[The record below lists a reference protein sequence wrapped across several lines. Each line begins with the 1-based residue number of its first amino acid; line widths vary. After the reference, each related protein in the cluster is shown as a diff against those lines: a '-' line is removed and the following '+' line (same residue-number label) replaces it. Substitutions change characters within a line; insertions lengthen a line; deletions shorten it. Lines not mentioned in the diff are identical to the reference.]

1 MKRPASQ
8 NKRVGEFGMSFR
20 ARNVFWTFKERSPG
34 RFRVVNEY
42 RFFLKTGLWNALHQ
56 N

>member
-8 NKRVGEFGMSFR
+8 NKRVGEFEMSFR
-20 ARNVFWTFKERSPG
+20 ARNVFWTFEERSSG
-34 RFRVVNEY
+34 RLKVVTEY
-42 RFFLKTGLWNALHQ
+42 RFFLKTDLWNALHQ